1 MSRFALSGFLLTT
14 AFGVA
19 ACTSSPQATSRP
31 TPSPTSSPVPVAVSA
46 TPTLSTADLP
56 LTVDKVGASVSPSG
70 FIAFALVS
78 NPSSRAAAD
87 VAVQISAVTASGSEL
102 THASGTIVRI
112 DPSTTQAVA
121 VRLPDT
127 PPTPSAFKAS
137 ITGNQWLDAGSPAE
151 PIQVVNAAFVQDP
164 RTPTVRVRVAN
175 HATAVTKA
183 SIVAVCLD
191 EAGAVRGGGS
201 AVVSV
206 AASASGQDA
215 FVPVSI
221 PVVPAS
227 CQGYAL
233 AQ

>member
-1 MSRFALSGFLLTT
+1 LITRLAAGLLVSCAFLVSCSNPP
-14 AFGVA
+14 A
-19 ACTSSPQATSRP
+19 SPAPTRTP
-31 TPSPTSSPVPVAVSA
+31 TPTAVPVQITP
-46 TPTLSTADLP
+46 TPTLSGADLP
-56 LTVDKVGASVSPSG
+56 LTVGGVGASVSPSG
-70 FIAFALVS
+70 GFVAFALIS
-78 NPSSRAAAD
+78 NPSSR
-87 VAVQISAVTASGSEL
+87 VASEVTIEIAAVTASGAQL
-102 THASGTIVRI
+102 AHASGTIARI
-112 DPSTTQAVA
+112 DPSTTQAVS

-137 ITGNQWLDAGSPAE
+137 LTGNQWLDAGSPPE

-175 HATAVTKA
+175 HAAAVTKA
-183 SIVAVCLD
+183 NIIAVCLD

-206 AASASGQDA
+206 AASASGQDT